1 MQTIQI
7 TFNGSKISAESGDTL
22 ATLLNKLNINSRN
35 AVVECNGKIILP
47 EDRSAIILKEGDDI
61 QAFSMVGGG

>member
-7 TFNGSKISAESGDTL
+7 TFNGSKITAESGDTL
-22 ATLLNKLNINSRN
+22 ATLLNNLKINSRN

-47 EDRSAIILKEGDDI
+47 ENRSEIFLKDGDDI